1 MTKIAII
8 SDIHANADALQL
20 VLNDIEKRGVDKVV
34 CLGDIITKYYYPK
47 ETVDMVK
54 NNCDTVIK
62 GNCDD
67 HVVKNENFRWA
78 RSILGTNRLEYLD
91 SLPTSSVIKLGETL
105 INLYHSNP
113 NDMEMMF
120 NPLFKGN
127 HNGNYKDKVIEDYKK
142 MFPNENPQTTIV
154 GHTHMDYIG
163 TENNNSL
170 LIDKD
175 PTEGKIILPT
185 DRAIINVGSVGE
197 PNTVKHDNNGI
208 STSILPELTYL
219 IIDDK
224 DLSQGFNAQIIKVPY
239 TETLKKV
246 FFDSINNQKQGIFPY
261 SPNDSRRIADSIIEQ
276 NPSDINLKDELEKQL
291 QENNE
296 IHKR

>member
-67 HVVKNENFRWA
+67 NVVKNENFKWA
-78 RSILGTNRLEYLD
+78 RSLLGSKRLEYLD
-91 SLPTSSVIKLGETL
+91 SLPTSSVIKLGESI

-113 NDMEMMF
+113 KDMEMMF
-120 NPLFKGN
+120 NPLFEGN
-127 HNGNYKDKVIEDYKK
+127 NKGNYKNKIIDDYTK
-142 MFPNENPQTTIV
+142 MFPDQNAQTTIV

-163 TENNNSL
+163 TEKDNNFL
-170 LIDKD
+170 LEND
-175 PTEGKIILPT
+175 PTVGKIILPT

-197 PNTVKHDNNGI
+197 PNIIRHDNDGI

-224 DLSQGFNAQIIKVPY
+224 DLSNGFNAQIIKVPY
-239 TETLKKV
+239 KETLKKV
-246 FFDSINNQKQGIFPY
+246 FIDSINNQKQGIFPY
-261 SPNDSRRIADSIIEQ
+261 SPNDSKKIANSIIEQ
-276 NPSDINLKDELEKQL
+276 NPNDIALRDKLEKQL

-296 IHKR
+296 VHKR